1 MSVDE
6 NGGMIADGGVYDLCR
21 RKVGAAVRERR
32 KELGFSQEGFAQ
44 SARIDRARYGRIE
57 RGDMNLTLDT
67 LCSLAAHLRTSPAQL
82 LRHVSE
88 SDCADQIIT
97 DA

>member
-1 MSVDE
+1 MSVD
-6 NGGMIADGGVYDLCR
+6 GHGDLIADGGVYDLCR

-82 LRHVSE
+82 LRHVTE
-88 SDCADQIIT
+88 IDCSDQLT
-97 DA
+97 TER